1 MTDEKINRYLHMKKM
16 IALLAIAA
24 VTVSCSTTKGVES
37 TNWLGKKVT
46 MISVAPENGKVAA
59 TREFEKGLNLNGFNE
74 LYPQTH
80 FDPEKVLVEYSFDRN
95 KAEGNHADDFYK
107 EELFMEIPVKAFK
120 KQYKDAELD
129 QVKLVYGKHCYCKGE
144 AGYFKITEG
153 TLKID
158 HSDKQTKVKLAF
170 KAPSSSVIENVEFVV
185 E

>member
-1 MTDEKINRYLHMKKM
+1 MVNKYMKKM
-16 IALLAIAA
+16 IALLAFSA
-24 VTVSCSTTKGVES
+24 VAISCSTTKGVES

-46 MISVAPENGKVAA
+46 MISVAP
-59 TREFEKGLNLNGFNE
+59 EKGLNLNGFNE

-107 EELFMEIPVKAFK
+107 EELFMEIPVEAFK

-144 AGYFKITEG
+144 AGYFKIT
-153 TLKID
+153 
-158 HSDKQTKVKLAF
+158 
-170 KAPSSSVIENVEFVV
+170 
-185 E
+185 

>member
-1 MTDEKINRYLHMKKM
+1 M
-16 IALLAIAA
+16 IALLAIAV

-46 MISVAPENGKVAA
+46 MISVAPENGKVTA
-59 TREFEKGLNLNGFNE
+59 TREFEKGLNLNGFKE

-95 KAEGNHADDFYK
+95 KTEGNYADDFYK
-107 EELFMEIPVKAFK
+107 EELFLESPAQKFK
-120 KQYKDAELD
+120 KQYKDDELE

-153 TLKID
+153 TLKVD
-158 HSDKQTKVKLAF
+158 HSEKQTKVKLTF

>member
-1 MTDEKINRYLHMKKM
+1 M
-16 IALLAIAA
+16 IALLAIAV

-46 MISVAPENGKVAA
+46 MISVAPENGKVTA

-80 FDPEKVLVEYSFDRN
+80 FDPEKVLVEYSFDIN
-95 KAEGNHADDFYK
+95 KTEGNYADDFYK
-107 EELFMEIPVKAFK
+107 EELFLEIPAQKFK
-120 KQYKDAELD
+120 KQYKDDELE

-153 TLKID
+153 TLKVD
-158 HSDKQTKVKLAF
+158 HSEKQTKVKLTF

>member
-1 MTDEKINRYLHMKKM
+1 KYMKKM
-16 IALLAIAA
+16 IALLAIAV

-46 MISVAPENGKVAA
+46 MISVAPENGIVTA

-74 LYPQTH
+74 LYTH
-80 FDPEKVLVEYSFDRN
+80 THYDPEKVLVEYSFDRN
-95 KAEGNHADDFYK
+95 KTEGNYADDFYK
-107 EELFMEIPVKAFK
+107 EELFLEIPAQKFK
-120 KQYKDAELD
+120 KQYKDAELE

-153 TLKID
+153 TLKVD
-158 HSDKQTKVKLAF
+158 HSEKQTKVKLTF

>member
-1 MTDEKINRYLHMKKM
+1 MIKYLYITKIM
-16 IALLAIAA
+16 ALFAVLAVI
-24 VTVSCSTTKGVES
+24 VSCSPTKGVES

-46 MISVAPENGKVAA
+46 VISDAPENGKVTAI
-59 TREFEKGLNLNGFNE
+59 REFEKGLILNRYNE

-80 FDPEKVLVEYSFDRN
+80 FDPEKVLLEYSYTRK
-95 KAEGNHADDFYK
+95 KAEENYADDFYK
-107 EELFMEIPVKAFK
+107 EEIFLEIPAQKFK
-120 KQYKDAELD
+120 KQYKDAELE

-153 TLKID
+153 TLKVN
-158 HSDKQTKVKLAF
+158 HSEKQTKVKLTF

>member
-1 MTDEKINRYLHMKKM
+1 M
-16 IALLAIAA
+16 IALLAIAV

-46 MISVAPENGKVAA
+46 MISVAPENGKVTA
-59 TREFEKGLNLNGFNE
+59 TREFEKGLNLNGFKE

-95 KAEGNHADDFYK
+95 KTEGNYADDFYK
-107 EELFMEIPVKAFK
+107 EELFLEIPAQKFK
-120 KQYKDAELD
+120 KQYKDDELE

-153 TLKID
+153 TLKVD
-158 HSDKQTKVKLAF
+158 HSEKQTKVKLTF

>member
-1 MTDEKINRYLHMKKM
+1 MKKM
-16 IALLAIAA
+16 IALLAIAV

-46 MISVAPENGKVAA
+46 MISVAPENGKVTA

-80 FDPEKVLVEYSFDRN
+80 VDPEKVLDEYSHDRI
-95 KAEGNHADDFYK
+95 KTEGNYADDFYK
-107 EELFMEIPVKAFK
+107 EELFLDIPAQKFK
-120 KQYKDAELD
+120 KQYKVAELD

-153 TLKID
+153 TLKVD
-158 HSDKQTKVKLAF
+158 HSEKQTKVKLTF